1 MSRKV
6 LKIGMIAD
14 IVILLLCHA
23 LNISHVRTIYA
34 LSPEEIQQNQNL
46 IVLSNRLDVVV
57 ICLLFVLGFF
67 LLQYNKEKKLKGFL
81 ADNMVLIPVLLVKE
95 AMSFIL
101 NPYYAGKFAVVPEF
115 FSLWVSVNFLMF
127 ILMLGDKIGQKKK

>member
-14 IVILLLCHA
+14 IVILLLCHV
-23 LNISHVRTIYA
+23 LNISHVRTIYG
-34 LSPEEIQQNQNL
+34 LSPEMKQNQNL
-46 IVLSNRLDVVV
+46 IVVSNRLEIVV

-67 LLQYNKEKKLKGFL
+67 LLQYNKEKKFKGFL
-81 ADNMVLIPVLLVKE
+81 ADNIVLVPVLIVKE
-95 AMSFIL
+95 AMSFFL
-101 NPYYAGKFAVVPEF
+101 NPYYVGKLTVLLEF
-115 FSLWVSVNFLMF
+115 FSLWVSINFLML